1 MILIV
6 GKRRMNS
13 KKRSVV
19 QNIETMATKSSDNDF
34 GNRIFR

>member
-6 GKRRMNS
+6 GKRHTNS
-13 KKRSVV
+13 QKRSVV

-34 GNRIFR
+34 GNRISR